1 MVEDFELLSR
11 GGEGRVTFWLQLGVC
26 LSLFCLALD
35 LRGGVVERF
44 RSACQRSRCRSSI
57 RVQRQLCACGRSC
70 AEMNKLCKRN
80 GFK

>member
-26 LSLFCLALD
+26 LSLFCVVLD

-44 RSACQRSRCRSSI
+44 RSADVNAADAAAASGYSVSSALVGGHL
-57 RVQRQLCACGRSC
+57 RR
-70 AEMNKLCKRN
+70 
-80 GFK
+80 